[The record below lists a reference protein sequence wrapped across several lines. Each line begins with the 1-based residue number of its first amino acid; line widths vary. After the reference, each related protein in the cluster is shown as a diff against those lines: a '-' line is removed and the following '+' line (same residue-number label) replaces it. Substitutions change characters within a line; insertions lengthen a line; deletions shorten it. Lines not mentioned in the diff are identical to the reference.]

1 MILELIKII
10 INMAKIFK
18 MDIVVEGVENN
29 SQLEFI
35 RENGAKLYQGFFFS
49 RAIEESI
56 FIEMLEKESLKK
68 LS

>member
-1 MILELIKII
+1 
-10 INMAKIFK
+10 MAKIFK

-29 SQLEFI
+29 AQLEFI
-35 RENGAKLYQGFFFS
+35 KKNGARLYQGFFFS
-49 RAIEESI
+49 RAIKESD